1 MAAKPK
7 LTPEQWAAVRKRWE
21 DDSRDGYAWLVDELA
36 LPVSGPAVRKVSLR
50 DGWKKSGTGASEKPA
65 PTPKVSKVSENL
77 AKVSETI
84 RETMPETMHEETLQN
99 ARQEV
104 GRPTLYRKEYAEQA
118 YKLCLLGMTDADM
131 AVFFEVSEST
141 INLWKIEYPE
151 FSESITQGK
160 GVADAAVAEA
170 LYKSATG
177 AHFIKE
183 DRAVSDGCG
192 GTKIVTMEKQLPPE
206 SRAQSFWLKN
216 RQPQQWRDKVEVNAS
231 AKLDQETLAM
241 IETQFVARMAAA
253 HERQR
258 AVLIER
264 GLLIDHDDNE

>member
-1 MAAKPK
+1 M
-7 LTPEQWAAVRKRWE
+7 
-21 DDSRDGYAWLVDELA
+21 
-36 LPVSGPAVRKVSLR
+36 
-50 DGWKKSGTGASEKPA
+50 
-65 PTPKVSKVSENL
+65 
-77 AKVSETI
+77 
-84 RETMPETMHEETLQN
+84 
-99 ARQEV
+99 
-104 GRPTLYRKEYAEQA
+104 GRPTLYRDEYAEQA
-118 YKLCLLGMTDADM
+118 YKLCLLGMTDAEM
-131 AVFFEVSEST
+131 AEFFEVSEST

-151 FSESITQGK
+151 FSESIAMGK

-192 GTKIVTMEKQLPPE
+192 GTKIITMEKQLPPE

-216 RQPQQWRDKVEVNAS
+216 RQPQQWRDKVEVNATM
-231 AKLDQETLAM
+231 KLDQETLAM

-264 GLLIDHDDNE
+264 GIVIDAEDTDLP

>member
-7 LTPEQWAAVRKRWE
+7 LTPEQWATARKRWE
-21 DDSRDGYAWLVDELA
+21 DDTRDGYAWLVDELS

-50 DGWKKSGTGASEKPA
+50 DGWKKSGTGASEKSA
-65 PTPKVSKVSENL
+65 PSPKVSKVSENL

-84 RETMPETMHEETLQN
+84 RETLPETMDEEPNQH

-118 YKLCLLGMTDADM
+118 YKLCLLGMTDAEI

-141 INLWKIEYPE
+141 VNLRKIEYPE
-151 FSESITQGK
+151 FSESVQNGK
-160 GVADAAVAEA
+160 TIADANVSAI
-170 LYKSATG
+170 LYK
-177 AHFIKE
+177 
-183 DRAVSDGCG
+183 RAIGCSTPDVHVSNYQGEI
-192 GTKIVTMEKQLPPE
+192 TVTELVKHYPPDVK
-206 SRAQSFWLKN
+206 AQSFWLKN

-231 AKLDQETLAM
+231 SKLDQETLAM
-241 IETQFVARMAAA
+241 IETEFVTRMAAA
-253 HERQR
+253 HKRQR

-264 GLLIDHDDNE
+264 GLLIDHDDDNE